1 MVPAILPALAKVW
14 CISSSRLKHY
24 FLFLLI
30 KDIHH
35 TQRPSGSAFLQQ
47 MDRTKYDI
55 NTRCAYVYRTSILYM
70 SIIKYEYVRVINTSK
85 YYVLY
90 KYFYYIRLCHLY
102 PTPSRNSFV
111 FSSFSIFF
119 RSSYFSGGVF
129 FWCAL
134 VPGMLALD
142 LPTSNLQR
150 LVLLCL
156 TVTTESVSLQDEESG
171 RTLEVLLMSLG
182 RKHGLM

>member
-14 CISSSRLKHY
+14 CISSSRLNHY

-102 PTPSRNSFV
+102 PTPSRHSFV

-129 FWCAL
+129 FCAL
-134 VPGMLALD
+134 VPGTLTLD
-142 LPTSNLQR
+142 LPTLNL
-150 LVLLCL
+150 
-156 TVTTESVSLQDEESG
+156 
-171 RTLEVLLMSLG
+171 
-182 RKHGLM
+182 